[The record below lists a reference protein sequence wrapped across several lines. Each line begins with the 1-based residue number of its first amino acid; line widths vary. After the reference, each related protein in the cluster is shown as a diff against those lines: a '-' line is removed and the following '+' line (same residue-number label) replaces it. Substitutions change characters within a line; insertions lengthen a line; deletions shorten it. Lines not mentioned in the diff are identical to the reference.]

1 LAADLNNAVS
11 VVNASKSD
19 LPQTLEYCD
28 RTIGTTSRNKPRLLI
43 FRVISPSVQAARH
56 QSVVTSHQSLLT
68 FKVALVLK
76 LLPPG
81 NGLLT
86 QIAGR
91 SCSTPL
97 TLITDY

>member
-43 FRVISPSVQAARH
+43 FRMISPGVQAARH
-56 QSVVTSHQSLLT
+56 QSLLTSHFSPITSHL
-68 FKVALVLK
+68 KV
-76 LLPPG
+76 PW
-81 NGLLT
+81 
-86 QIAGR
+86 
-91 SCSTPL
+91 
-97 TLITDY
+97 Y